1 MRLDPKKIVAD
12 AIAAGLIQRGDPA
25 PKHKRMP
32 KPPAP
37 AKPFK
42 YYIPPIYRYQ
52 PPVEP
57 PPLEVIKGRRR
68 LFITS
73 PIY

>member
-12 AIAAGLIQRGDPA
+12 AMAAGLIKHGDPA
-25 PKHKRMP
+25 PKFQRIP
-32 KPPAP
+32 KPVVFP
-37 AKPFK
+37 KPKF
-42 YYIPPIYRYQ
+42 YIPPIKHQYIH
-52 PPVEP
+52 PVEV

-68 LFITS
+68 LFTTS

>member
-37 AKPFK
+37 AKASK
-42 YYIPPIYRYQ
+42 YYIPPIYCY
-52 PPVEP
+52 EP
-57 PPLEVIKGRRR
+57 PIESLPLEVIKGQRR
-68 LFITS
+68 LFTTA